1 MCVCVSVPISVFS
14 HSVNEA
20 RNMNFKIE
28 RFEID
33 IREQAEILE
42 ISSIISPSGNLNSA
56 GLFTREENGMSPTK
70 KYFKHNAGTAQ
81 G

>member
-1 MCVCVSVPISVFS
+1 MSVPLSVFS
-14 HSVNEA
+14 HTVNMA

-42 ISSIISPSGNLNSA
+42 ISSIISPSRNLNSA
-56 GLFTREENGMSPTK
+56 GLIARGKMARARPK

>member
-1 MCVCVSVPISVFS
+1 MSVPLSVFS
-14 HSVNEA
+14 HTVNMA
-20 RNMNFKIE
+20 RNMNFEIE

-56 GLFTREENGMSPTK
+56 GLIARGKM
-70 KYFKHNAGTAQ
+70 A
-81 G
+81 

>member
-1 MCVCVSVPISVFS
+1 MRVPLSVFS
-14 HSVNEA
+14 HSVNMA

-56 GLFTREENGMSPTK
+56 GLITRGKM
-70 KYFKHNAGTAQ
+70 A
-81 G
+81 

>member
-1 MCVCVSVPISVFS
+1 MSVPLSVFS
-14 HSVNEA
+14 HTVNMA

-56 GLFTREENGMSPTK
+56 GLFTREENGRSPTK

>member
-1 MCVCVSVPISVFS
+1 MSVPLSVFS
-14 HSVNEA
+14 HTVNMA
-20 RNMNFKIE
+20 RNMNFRNE

-56 GLFTREENGMSPTK
+56 GLITRGKM
-70 KYFKHNAGTAQ
+70 A
-81 G
+81 

>member
-1 MCVCVSVPISVFS
+1 MSVPLSVFS
-14 HSVNEA
+14 HTVNMA

-42 ISSIISPSGNLNSA
+42 ISSIIPPSGNLNSA
-56 GLFTREENGMSPTK
+56 GLFTRGKM
-70 KYFKHNAGTAQ
+70 A
-81 G
+81 

>member
-1 MCVCVSVPISVFS
+1 MCMCVSVPISVFS
-14 HSVNEA
+14 HSVNMA

-56 GLFTREENGMSPTK
+56 GLFTRGKM
-70 KYFKHNAGTAQ
+70 A
-81 G
+81 